1 MHCLRQRTK
10 GPSGATK
17 PNFGECSLRAR
28 WTPNG
33 VGENAGMTRNDPYDH
48 DHPEHAGDGHSH
60 SHAPASFGK
69 AFAVG
74 IALNTGFVVA
84 EWLFGVAAHSLAL
97 LADAAHNLADV
108 LALLLAWG
116 ATHLSQRRPDA
127 RYTYGLRGTS
137 ILAALINA
145 VALLLITG
153 GLAWEAIHRLNN
165 PQAVQGSLVI
175 AVALA
180 GVLVNGITA
189 WLFMSGSKSDLN
201 LRGAYL
207 HMAAD
212 AAVSLAVAVA
222 GGVVM
227 VAGWYWLDPLLTLVV
242 ALVIIWG
249 TWDLLRQS
257 LRLAL
262 HAVPATVD
270 ASKVRDYLCALPGV
284 TQVHDLH
291 IWAMSTTENA
301 LTAHLVIP
309 GGHPGDA
316 FLHDACRQID
326 ARFAIH
332 HATLQIE
339 VADTGVACALAP
351 DHLV

>member
-1 MHCLRQRTK
+1 MASHHPQHLHH
-10 GPSGATK
+10 
-17 PNFGECSLRAR
+17 ED
-28 WTPNG
+28 
-33 VGENAGMTRNDPYDH
+33 DPAH
-48 DHPEHAGDGHSH
+48 DTADRHSH

-69 AFAVG
+69 AFAIGV
-74 IALNTGFVVA
+74 ALNTAFVVA
-84 EWLFGVAAHSLAL
+84 EWLFGIAAHSLAL
-97 LADAAHNLADV
+97 LADAAHNLGDV

-116 ATHLSQRRPDA
+116 AMHLSQRKPNA

-145 VALLLITG
+145 IALLLITG
-153 GLAWEAIHRLNN
+153 GLAWEAIHRLSD
-165 PQAVQGSLVI
+165 PQPVEGSVVV
-175 AVALA
+175 AVALI

-212 AAVSLAVAVA
+212 AAVSLGVAVA

-227 VAGWYWLDPLLTLVV
+227 VAGWFWLDPLLTLVV

-262 HAVPATVD
+262 QAVPATID
-270 ASKVRDYLCALPGV
+270 ATQVRGYLSALPGV
-284 TQVHDLH
+284 AQVHDLH

-301 LTAHLVIP
+301 LTAHLVMP
-309 GGHPGDA
+309 AGHPGDA
-316 FLHDACRQID
+316 FLHSACHEI
-326 ARFAIH
+326 ATRFAIH
-332 HATLQIE
+332 HTTLQIE
-339 VADTGVACALAP
+339 VADTDLACALAP

>member
-1 MHCLRQRTK
+1 M
-10 GPSGATK
+10 
-17 PNFGECSLRAR
+17 
-28 WTPNG
+28 
-33 VGENAGMTRNDPYDH
+33 
-48 DHPEHAGDGHSH
+48 
-60 SHAPASFGK
+60 
-69 AFAVG
+69 
-74 IALNTGFVVA
+74 
-84 EWLFGVAAHSLAL
+84 
-97 LADAAHNLADV
+97 
-108 LALLLAWG
+108 
-116 ATHLSQRRPDA
+116 
-127 RYTYGLRGTS
+127 
-137 ILAALINA
+137 
-145 VALLLITG
+145 
-153 GLAWEAIHRLNN
+153 
-165 PQAVQGSLVI
+165 I
-175 AVALA
+175 AVALV

-227 VAGWYWLDPLLTLVV
+227 STGWFWLDPLLTLVV

-257 LRLAL
+257 LRMAL
-262 HAVPATVD
+262 QAVPATID
-270 ASKVRDYLCALPGV
+270 AGEVRSYLGALPGV
-284 TQVHDLH
+284 LQVHDLH

-309 GGHPGDA
+309 SGHPGDT
-316 FLHDACRQID
+316 FLHDACREIE

-339 VADTGVACALAP
+339 VADTNLLCALAP

>member
-1 MHCLRQRTK
+1 M
-10 GPSGATK
+10 PSHQQH
-17 PNFGECSLRAR
+17 
-28 WTPNG
+28 
-33 VGENAGMTRNDPYDH
+33 DH
-48 DHPEHAGDGHSH
+48 DDRGHDDADRHSH
-60 SHAPASFGK
+60 SHPPPSFGR
-69 AFAVG
+69 AFAIGVV
-74 IALNTGFVVA
+74 LNTAFVAV
-84 EWLFGVAAHSLAL
+84 EWLFGMAAHSLAL
-97 LADAAHNLADV
+97 LADAAHNLGDV
-108 LALLLAWG
+108 MALLLAWG
-116 ATHLSQRRPDA
+116 AMHLSQRKPDA
-127 RYTYGLRGTS
+127 RYTYGLRSTS

-145 VALLLITG
+145 VVLLLITG
-153 GLAWEAIHRLNN
+153 ALAWEAVHRLTD
-165 PQAVQGSLVI
+165 PQPVQGSVVI

-189 WLFMSGSKSDLN
+189 WLFMSGSKNDLN

-227 VAGWYWLDPLLTLVV
+227 LTGWYWLDPLLTLVV
-242 ALVIIWG
+242 ALVIVWG

-257 LRLAL
+257 LRMAL
-262 HAVPATVD
+262 QAVPATID
-270 ASKVRDYLCALPGV
+270 AGQVRDYLRTLPGV

-316 FLHDACRQID
+316 FLHDACREIES
-326 ARFAIH
+326 RFAIA

-339 VADTGVACALAP
+339 VADTGRACALAP

>member
-1 MHCLRQRTK
+1 
-10 GPSGATK
+10 
-17 PNFGECSLRAR
+17 
-28 WTPNG
+28 
-33 VGENAGMTRNDPYDH
+33 
-48 DHPEHAGDGHSH
+48 
-60 SHAPASFGK
+60 
-69 AFAVG
+69 
-74 IALNTGFVVA
+74 VVA
-84 EWLFGVAAHSLAL
+84 EWFFGVAAHSLAL
-97 LADAAHNLADV
+97 LADAAHNLGDV
-108 LALLLAWG
+108 LGLLLAWG
-116 ATHLSQRRPDA
+116 AMHLSQRKPDA
-127 RYTYGLRGTS
+127 RYTYGLRSTS

-145 VALLLITG
+145 IALLLITG
-153 GLAWEAIHRLNN
+153 GLVWEAIHRLTD
-165 PQAVQGSLVI
+165 PQPVQGSVVI
-175 AVALA
+175 AVALI

-201 LRGAYL
+201 VRGAYL

-227 VAGWYWLDPLLTLVV
+227 VAGWVWLDPLLTLVV

-257 LRLAL
+257 LRMAL
-262 HAVPATVD
+262 QAVPATID
-270 ASKVRDYLCALPGV
+270 AGKVRDYLGALPGV
-284 TQVHDLH
+284 SQVHDLH

-309 GGHPGDA
+309 GGHPGDS
-316 FLHDACRQID
+316 FLHGACHEIET
-326 ARFAIH
+326 RFAIH

-339 VADTGVACALAP
+339 LADTSLSCALAP

>member
-1 MHCLRQRTK
+1 MASHH
-10 GPSGATK
+10 P
-17 PNFGECSLRAR
+17 
-28 WTPNG
+28 
-33 VGENAGMTRNDPYDH
+33 H
-48 DHPEHAGDGHSH
+48 DHEDHGHDDADRHSH

-69 AFAVG
+69 AFAIGV
-74 IALNTGFVVA
+74 ALNMAFVVA
-84 EWLFGVAAHSLAL
+84 EWLFGLMAHSLAL
-97 LADAAHNLADV
+97 LADAAHNLGDV
-108 LALLLAWG
+108 LGLLLAWG
-116 ATHLSQRRPDA
+116 AMHLSQRKPNA
-127 RYTYGLRGTS
+127 RYTYGLRSTS

-145 VALLLITG
+145 IALLLITG
-153 GLAWEAIHRLNN
+153 GLAWEAIHRLTD
-165 PQAVQGSLVI
+165 PQPVQGSLVI
-175 AVALA
+175 AVALI

-189 WLFMSGSKSDLN
+189 WLFMSGGKSDLN

-227 VAGWYWLDPLLTLVV
+227 LAGWYWLDPLLTLVV
-242 ALVIIWG
+242 AAVIIWG

-257 LRLAL
+257 LRMAL
-262 HAVPATVD
+262 QAVPPTID
-270 ASKVRDYLCALPGV
+270 AGQVRDYLCTLPGV
-284 TQVHDLH
+284 SQVHDLH

-309 GGHPGDA
+309 SGHPGDD
-316 FLHDACRQID
+316 FLHDACREIEG
-326 ARFAIH
+326 RFAIH

-339 VADTGVACALAP
+339 LADTNRACALAP